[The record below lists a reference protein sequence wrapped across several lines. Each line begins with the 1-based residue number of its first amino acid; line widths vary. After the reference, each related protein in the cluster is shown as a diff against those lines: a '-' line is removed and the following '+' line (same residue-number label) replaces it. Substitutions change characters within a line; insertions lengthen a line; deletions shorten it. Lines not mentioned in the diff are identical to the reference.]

1 VNPSAIQPGHLNR
14 LAIVYVRQ
22 STPLQVQ
29 HHPESRYRQYQLAD
43 RARSLGWP
51 TQRCEVID
59 DDLGISGA
67 QSANRP
73 GYQRLVSMV
82 ALREV
87 GIVFGLEVSRLARNC
102 LDWYQ
107 LLELA
112 AAFNVLI
119 GDEDG
124 LYDPSD
130 FNDRLLLGLKGT
142 FSEIERYQIT
152 ARMQRGRLNKAR
164 RGEYAKPVPVGYAYD
179 ALTGQLE
186 LSPDQAVRHAVEHI
200 VHLFNQLGSMRSV
213 LLCLNREGL
222 QLPHQIHRRGLG
234 TQIVWRRPSY
244 EVVYQVL
251 TNPIYAGVYCY
262 GRRITRHDP
271 LTHKRHVERRDRE
284 AWEVFLPDHHPG
296 YLSLDQWEA
305 NVARLKNHQWTVP
318 TSQGAPREGAA
329 LLQGLVWCQQC
340 GARMRVRYSN
350 RAAYY
355 SCDYAHRR
363 FGEPICGWASARRV
377 DALVENLVLGVID
390 AGTVDLAL
398 AYDERQRE
406 EEARLDRQW
415 QLQLQRLEYE
425 CELAQRRY
433 ELVDPA
439 NRLVAQTLESAW
451 NERLDELETARAENQ
466 RRQRQKTPTST
477 PEQMREVLGQLRARW
492 FGGDFD
498 VQARKELLRCVI
510 EQVRLTT
517 KGKVVRAEVVWQG
530 GARSELDVPKYMG
543 APTAAYHRVFELAKT
558 HTDAEIAN
566 ALNAEGLLTHKR
578 KPWSARRL
586 LDFRVSNAIP
596 SGLTASPTM
605 RLADTDYVTSADA
618 AKRLGVDQTRIQTW
632 FHWGVLSGKQDAAQR
647 QLWITWNDDVERRL
661 SGTAPIDQRMISV
674 KRLCAQEGK
683 LAGDV
688 LAWASTHGHEI
699 LRVRRGTSF
708 RFYIVPSG
716 AGPEHRLSG
725 QEDVVH

>member
-1 VNPSAIQPGHLNR
+1 VNPSAIQSGHLNR
-14 LAIVYVRQ
+14 LAVVYVRQ
-22 STPLQVQ
+22 STPLQVE
-29 HHPESRYRQYQLAD
+29 HHRESRLRQYQLTD
-43 RARSLGWP
+43 RAKAFGWP
-51 TQRCEVID
+51 AQRCLVID

-67 QSANRP
+67 QSSNRP

-102 LDWYQ
+102 LDWYP

-164 RGEYAKPVPVGYAYD
+164 RGEYAKPVPIGYAYD
-179 ALTGQLE
+179 PVTGQLD
-186 LSPDQAVRHAVEHI
+186 LSPDQAVRHAVEQI
-200 VHLFNQLGSMRSV
+200 VHLFNQVGSIRGV
-213 LLCLNREGL
+213 LLCLNRESL

-234 TQIVWRRPSY
+234 TQILWRRASY

-251 TNPIYAGVYCY
+251 TNPIYAGAYCY
-262 GRRITRHDP
+262 GRRATHHDP
-271 LTHKRHVERRDRE
+271 LTHTRHVQRRSRD

-296 YLSLDQWEA
+296 YLTLEQWEA
-305 NVARLKNHQWTVP
+305 NMARLKNHLWTVP
-318 TSQGAPREGAA
+318 TSQGAPREGGA

-350 RAAYY
+350 GAAYY

-363 FGEPICGWASARRV
+363 FGEPICGWASAKRV

-406 EEARLDRQW
+406 EDARIDRQW
-415 QLQLQRLEYE
+415 RQQLQRLEYE

-439 NRLVAQTLESAW
+439 NRLVAQTLETAW
-451 NERLDELETARAENQ
+451 NERLAELEAARAEDR
-466 RRQRQKTPTST
+466 RRQQRTPPVST
-477 PEQMREVLGQLRARW
+477 HEQMREVLGQLRQRW
-492 FGGDFD
+492 FGGEFE
-498 VQARKELLRCVI
+498 VQAKKELLRCVI
-510 EQVRLTT
+510 DQVRLTT

-543 APTAAYHRVFELAKT
+543 APTAAYHRAFELAKT
-558 HTDAEIAN
+558 HTDAEIAE
-566 ALNAEGLLTHKR
+566 ALNADGFLTHKR
-578 KPWSARRL
+578 KPWSARRV
-586 LDFRVSNAIP
+586 LDFRISNAIP

-605 RLADTDYVTSADA
+605 RLPETDYISSTEA
-618 AKRLGVDQTRIQTW
+618 ANRLGVDQTRIQTW
-632 FHWGVLSGKQDAAQR
+632 FHWGVLHGKQDAAQR
-647 QLWITWNDDVERRL
+647 QLWIKWDDDVERRL
-661 SGTAPIDQRMISV
+661 GGGAPIDKRMISV
-674 KRLCAQEGK
+674 KRLCAQEGEP
-683 LAGDV
+683 AGAI
-688 LAWASTHGHEI
+688 LQWASTHGHEI

-708 RFYIVPSG
+708 RFYIVPSEG
-716 AGPEHRLSG
+716 DPEHRLTG
-725 QEDVVH
+725 QEVVVH